1 MIILKIKNGM
11 NMMMI
16 MKMKSKQIQKIIK
29 MKIKKIIFKILL
41 LISKLKKDMFL
52 KNLNMEKSK
61 FFIFK
66 LFNFYFIFIEI
77 MIMDILI
84 KNHMKKKEKKEDI
97 IKNQINIIIVIFY
110 QKLLQIKTLIINTMV
125 IL

>member
-1 MIILKIKNGM
+1 
-11 NMMMI
+11 
-16 MKMKSKQIQKIIK
+16 
-29 MKIKKIIFKILL
+29 
-41 LISKLKKDMFL
+41 
-52 KNLNMEKSK
+52 MEKSK

-84 KNHMKKKEKKEDI
+84 KNYMKKKEKKEDI